1 MVFCKLLVNFGEEL
15 RCLRR
20 SKKKCFICVYIGVE
34 EELFVIIFFV
44 VFMFDSFLFVDIDWD
59 SSFRN

>member
-1 MVFCKLLVNFGEEL
+1 MVFCKLFVNFGEEL

-20 SKKKCFICVYIGVE
+20 KKIFFICIYIGVE
-34 EELFVIIFFV
+34 ELFVIVFFV
-44 VFMFDSFLFVDIDWD
+44 VFMFDSFLFVDIDWG